1 MKITFT
7 SQRITDTVTYQAG
20 DTYDL
25 PTDDANKWKRNGA
38 AHDAIV
44 VEVKAIDKPANK
56 SIKKKTTR
64 RKVNK

>member
-7 SQRITDTVTYQAG
+7 SQRITDTVTYQVG

-25 PTDDANKWKRNGA
+25 PTDEANKWKRNGA
-38 AHDAIV
+38 AVDA
-44 VEVKAIDKPANK
+44 VEVKVKAIEKPANK

-64 RKVNK
+64 RKASK

>member
-25 PTDDANKWKRNGA
+25 PTDEANKWKRNGVA
-38 AHDAIV
+38 NDAIV
-44 VEVKAIDKPANK
+44 VEVKDIEKPKNK
-56 SIKKKTTR
+56 SVKKKTTR
-64 RKVNK
+64 RKVK